1 MKKRLISLFLI
12 LCLCSAVLV
21 GCGRKKEKADVF
33 YYTFSDTYISSVRT
47 ALKKELT
54 DRGLSSS
61 DYDGSGSQTTQT
73 EQVRTA
79 VTGGAKVLLVNIV
92 NTGSDD
98 AATEIVGLA
107 KNAGVPLVFFNREV
121 SDGIV
126 NSYDQCAFVGTRAE
140 EAGILQGEMIGE
152 YLLAHYDELDL
163 NGDGRISYILF
174 KGEEGNN
181 EAIYRTKY
189 SVEKANEMLMAAGK
203 KPLRFYDESNKNEYL
218 VDKNGQWSAAAAN
231 EYMTT
236 ALTTHNAANK
246 NMIELVICNND
257 GMAEGAISA
266 LNAAGYN
273 TGAGAPAIP
282 VFGVD
287 ATEAAVAL
295 IRDGKMTG
303 TVKQDAAGMAK
314 ALALL
319 AANATEGKALMDGTG
334 AFSVDETVRKIR
346 IPYAKYFGE

>member
-12 LCLCSAVLV
+12 LCLCSAALV

-295 IRDGKMTG
+295 IRGGKMTG

>member
-1 MKKRLISLFLI
+1 MKKRLISIFLI
-12 LCLCSAVLV
+12 LCLCPTLFFACA
-21 GCGRKKEKADVF
+21 GKKEKTDVF

-47 ALKKELT
+47 ALKQKLS
-54 DRGLSSS
+54 DRGLSST
-61 DYDGSGSQTTQT
+61 DFDGAGSQTTQT

-79 VTGGAKVLLVNIV
+79 LTGGAKVLLVNLV

-98 AATEIVGLA
+98 AASEIVSLA
-107 KNAGVPLVFFNREV
+107 RGAGVPLVFFNREV
-121 SDGIV
+121 GDGIV
-126 NSYDQCAFVGTRAE
+126 NSYDSCAFVGTRAE

-152 YLLAHYDELDL
+152 YLLAHYNELDL

-189 SVEKANEMLMAAGK
+189 SVEKANEMLAAAGK
-203 KPLRFYDESNKNEYL
+203 KPLVFYDPANKNEYL

-236 ALTTHNAANK
+236 ALTTNNAANK

-273 TGAGAPAIP
+273 KGAGSPTIP

-295 IRDGKMTG
+295 IRDGKMAG
-303 TVKQDAAGMAK
+303 TVRQDAEGMAD

-319 AANATEGKALMDGTG
+319 ASNAIAGKALMDGTDS
-334 AFSVDETVRKIR
+334 FSVDATVRKIR

>member
-1 MKKRLISLFLI
+1 MKKRLISLLLI
-12 LCLCSAVLV
+12 LCLCPAALV
-21 GCGRKKEKADVF
+21 GCGEKKEKADIF

-73 EQVRTA
+73 EQVRTT

-98 AATEIVGLA
+98 AAIEIVGLA
-107 KNAGVPLVFFNREV
+107 KDAGVPLVFFNREV
-121 SDGIV
+121 SDSIV
-126 NSYDQCAFVGTRAE
+126 NNYDQCAFVGTRAE
-140 EAGILQGEMIGE
+140 EAGMLQGEMIGE

-236 ALTTHNAANK
+236 ALTTNNAANK

-273 TGAGAPAIP
+273 TGAGSPTIP

-319 AANATEGKALMDGTG
+319 AANAVEGKALMDGTD

>member
-1 MKKRLISLFLI
+1 MKKRLISILLI
-12 LCLCSAVLV
+12 LSLCPVLLCACA
-21 GCGRKKEKADVF
+21 GKKERADVF

-47 ALKKELT
+47 DLKKKLA
-54 DRGLSSS
+54 DRGLSST

-79 VTGGAKVLLVNIV
+79 LTGGAKVLLVNIV

-98 AATEIVGLA
+98 AATEIVNLA
-107 KNAGVPLVFFNREV
+107 KNANVPLVFFNREV
-121 SDGIV
+121 GDSII
-126 NSYDQCAFVGTRAE
+126 NSYDGCAFVGTKAE

-152 YLLAHYDELDL
+152 YLLEHYSELDL

-189 SVEKANEMLMAAGK
+189 SVEKANELLAAAGK
-203 KPLRFYDESNKNEYL
+203 KPLVFYDSANKNEYL

-236 ALTTHNAANK
+236 ALTTNNAANK

-257 GMAEGAISA
+257 GMAEGAVSA

-273 TGAGAPAIP
+273 KGKGSPTIP

-303 TVKQDAAGMAK
+303 TVRQDAEGMAD
-314 ALALL
+314 ALSLL
-319 AANATEGKALMDGTG
+319 ASNAAEGKALMDGTDR
-334 AFSVDETVRKIR
+334 FSVDSAVRKIR